1 MTSLNLQ
8 DFEYEEVII
17 PGLLFFCFYSL
28 SFFFFFRYKIIFFFN
43 FNFNMNI
50 IKIRLINN

>member
-28 SFFFFFRYKIIFFFN
+28 SFFFFLDIKLFFF
-43 FNFNMNI
+43 
-50 IKIRLINN
+50 LILILI